1 MTRRCVGQSSK
12 FSKQKLKCDSLLVTG
27 KLSDLEVNFLLV
39 HHLMGLWNLS
49 THGNSS
55 LPNDIFDPILK
66 F

>member
-1 MTRRCVGQSSK
+1 M
-12 FSKQKLKCDSLLVTG
+12 KCDSLLVTG